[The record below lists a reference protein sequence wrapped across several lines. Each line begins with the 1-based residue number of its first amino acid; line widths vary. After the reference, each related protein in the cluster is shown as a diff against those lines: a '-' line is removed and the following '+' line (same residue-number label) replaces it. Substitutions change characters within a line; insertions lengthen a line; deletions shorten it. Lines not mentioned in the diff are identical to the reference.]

1 MVGLSTLLL
10 LPAYLETLA
19 NLTIPVSRFKAVVRI
34 NH

>member
-1 MVGLSTLLL
+1 MVGLLTLLL

-19 NLTIPVSRFKAVVRI
+19 NLTIPVSRFKVVVRR